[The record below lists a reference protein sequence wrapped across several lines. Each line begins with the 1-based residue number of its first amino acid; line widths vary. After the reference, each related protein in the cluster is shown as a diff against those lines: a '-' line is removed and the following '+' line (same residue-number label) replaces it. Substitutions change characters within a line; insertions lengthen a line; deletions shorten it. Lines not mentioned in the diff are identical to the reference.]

1 MNTMPHAGQMKRP
14 LTIGLVNNMSPSAM
28 ASTKAQFARLLEATG
43 HPAELVCFTMHSPQY
58 EHYGHLPIA
67 ALGEHGVDAII
78 VTGMEV
84 TTSDLRDEWVWPG
97 FTRLHDWCDQESI
110 PAIWSC
116 LAAHAA
122 VLHRD
127 NIPRQRLG
135 AKLSGLFGCQR
146 ASMPHR
152 LTQDLPPRWNCPHSR
167 YNGLSRG
174 MLTAHGYSVLSEGAA
189 VGVDIFTHTDQ
200 PASFYFQGHPEYQA
214 GTLLQEFLRDLRRY
228 GAGEMPACPSVPAY
242 YLDAGTEQ
250 ALSALRVQAL
260 AGHDV
265 LQAARDVAQQA
276 VFLRDWAGP
285 AVQLYANWL
294 GIVADHA
301 MRRPDW
307 SLTLEA
313 APQPG
318 AAAP

>member
-1 MNTMPHAGQMKRP
+1 MAHAGQMKRP

-28 ASTKAQFARLLEATG
+28 SSTKAQFARLLAATG
-43 HPAELVCFTMHSPQY
+43 YPVELVCFTMHTPQD
-58 EHYGHLPIA
+58 ELCGHLPIA
-67 ALGEHGVDAII
+67 AFPDHGIDAII

-84 TTSDLRDEWVWPG
+84 TTSDLRDEWVWRG
-97 FTRLHDWCDQESI
+97 FTRLHDWCEQESI

-127 NIPRQRLG
+127 GIPRQRIG
-135 AKLSGLFGCQR
+135 AKLTGLFGCQR
-146 ASMPHR
+146 AGMPHR

-174 MLTAHGYSVLSEGAA
+174 MLIAHGYSILSEGEA
-189 VGVDIFTHTDQ
+189 VGVDIFTHADQ
-200 PASFYFQGHPEYQA
+200 PASFYFQGHPEYQPS
-214 GTLLQEFLRDLRRY
+214 TLLQEFLRDLRRCV
-228 GAGEMPACPSVPAY
+228 AGEMPVCPSVPAY

-260 AGHDV
+260 AGQDV
-265 LQAARDVAQQA
+265 LQAARDVAQHA

-285 AVQLYANWL
+285 AVRLYANWL
-294 GIVADHA
+294 DIVADHA
-301 MRRPDW
+301 LRRPAW
-307 SLTLEA
+307 PLALET
-313 APQPG
+313 APPPG
-318 AAAP
+318 AAAS